1 MSYRIYELSARAV
14 ACYARETDGVWS
26 FHLNRAATEWCRV
39 YGALHEQDSNALFFQ
54 AMCVLRDND
63 FIEPDDGTLIPD
75 LSDVIFYMNFDRV
88 FDRNTSPKHLE
99 RRRKAEDMF
108 RPEGVWLDFGSGPHC
123 YVAFER
129 SGSMSRQGKLSFI
142 RGDFYELVRRRIMMD
157 MTVRECQLS
166 KLYAYNGLMLSSG
179 TRIDGVDIDH
189 PHRVIVIDNLK
200 RTIPP
205 VEVITVEDDGTQNS
219 TRKYHRVEKRTS
231 IEVTSFDGE
240 GLISEQYAAVVDKAF
255 CGEHIHT
262 SFQIRL
268 PYIKGML
275 HQVDFKDF
283 LHRGGCES
291 ITDIWGVI
299 HRVSDVD
306 IILTKSMF
314 KGYGWLMDSGM
325 TWEDYWTVFRKYRHA
340 LYITNVSKEKPERFT
355 ELNYQFLTTVS
366 VRADEFRPSD
376 LPDGWDHSPE
386 EDKRHWLTKQTELA
400 YYNFKANREFRRDYF
415 LRELKKYRLL
425 DRNKGRE
432 YYMAAAL
439 KKNPRFIAEPAYT
452 KRLDDMAERTV
463 RQYAVGR
470 LIVAGDNRYLSE
482 DLLGLLKFMMSQPG
496 DHNPLIDSTRRQ
508 SRFYIDAMLD
518 RSPED
523 AFYAPGAAYEH
534 EELCTLLRNP
544 HIARNEE
551 SQLTFYGDAKDKLR
565 RRYLGHLTDVVM
577 IDAYI
582 LAAERLGGADYDGD
596 MVKTISDP
604 IINACVRRNY
614 SLNGQQHFRRVNNV
628 DNIPLLMI
636 PTAEP
641 RIADAEDWRT
651 RMETVKSTFS
661 SRVGQICNA
670 ALDRSIIAYNENSD
684 DEERR
689 RCREET
695 ETLAILVGLEID
707 SAKSGVRPDL
717 DEYLDRRTV
726 PRTPFLQYK
735 NLVDQAEER
744 RAWYEPTFA
753 QRLEDFFKSVDWSEV
768 DSNVERLP
776 YLARQLKKHTP
787 KIKDKPAAD
796 GELFAFAKQQGWKA
810 ALDSNILAQIS
821 ALLED
826 YEAVLSRIRACR
838 APIKEKPRKRDIDRI
853 LYARGQDNTWD
864 AEELYAQLQG
874 LDAEQAAR
882 IRRAMAEEQ
891 WHFMD
896 EDQRERFLTTWLPMH
911 TDLHD
916 LLADFRFGGYRVLS
930 NLICD
935 IDDEN
940 AARDRKQLIR
950 DGDSP
955 AFVSLMEAYKNKPA
969 AQTYREA
976 VSAKCRELLDEIVK
990 PVTAVRYV
998 VALGKR
1004 DLLWD
1009 LLPDAVPPNVLE
1021 VRHGK

>member
-1 MSYRIYELSARAV
+1 
-14 ACYARETDGVWS
+14 
-26 FHLNRAATEWCRV
+26 
-39 YGALHEQDSNALFFQ
+39 
-54 AMCVLRDND
+54 
-63 FIEPDDGTLIPD
+63 
-75 LSDVIFYMNFDRV
+75 
-88 FDRNTSPKHLE
+88 
-99 RRRKAEDMF
+99 
-108 RPEGVWLDFGSGPHC
+108 
-123 YVAFER
+123 
-129 SGSMSRQGKLSFI
+129 MSRQGKLSFI
-142 RGDFYELVRRRIMMD
+142 RSDLYEPVRRRIMMD
-157 MTVRECQLS
+157 MTVRDCQLA

-179 TRIDGVDIDH
+179 VRVEDIDIDH
-189 PHRVIVIDNLK
+189 PHRVIVIDNLT
-200 RTIPP
+200 RTVPP
-205 VEVITVEDDGTQNS
+205 VEIITVEDDGTQNS

-231 IEVTSFDGE
+231 IEVTCFDGE
-240 GLISEQYAAVVDKAF
+240 GLISEQYAAVVDKSF
-255 CGEHIHT
+255 CGEHVHT

-275 HQVDFKDF
+275 HQVDYKDF
-283 LHRGGCES
+283 LRRGGCGS
-291 ITDIWGVI
+291 ITDIWGVV

-314 KGYGWLMDSGM
+314 KGYGWLTDSGM
-325 TWEDYWTVFRKYRHA
+325 TWENYWAVFRKYRHA

-366 VRADEFRPSD
+366 VRADEFRPAD

-386 EDKRHWLTKQTELA
+386 EDERHWLTKQTELA

-415 LRELKKYRLL
+415 LRELKKFRLF
-425 DRNKGRE
+425 DRGKSRE

-439 KKNPRFIAEPAYT
+439 KKNSRFIAEPAYA
-452 KRLDDMAERTV
+452 KCLDDMAERIV

-470 LIVAGDNRYLSE
+470 LIVAGDNRYLSA
-482 DLLGLLKFMMSQPG
+482 DLLDLLKFMMSQFS
-496 DHNPLIDSTRRQ
+496 DHNHLVSSTFRQ
-508 SRFYIDAMLD
+508 SKFYIDTMLNRFPD
-518 RSPED
+518 D
-523 AFYAPGAAYEH
+523 AFYAPGASYEH
-534 EELCTLLRNP
+534 EVLCTLLRNP
-544 HIARNEE
+544 HIAHNEE
-551 SQLTFYGDAKDKLR
+551 SQLTFYDDAENKLR
-565 RRYLGHLTDVVM
+565 RRYLSHLTDVVM
-577 IDAYI
+577 IDAFI

-596 MVKTISDP
+596 MVKTIADP

-614 SLNGQQHFRRVNNV
+614 HLNYQHNSYRVNNV

-636 PTAEP
+636 PAAEP
-641 RIADAEDWRT
+641 RIADAEDWRA
-651 RMETVKSTFS
+651 RMETVKGTFS

-717 DEYLDRRTV
+717 EEYLGQRTV
-726 PRTPFLQYK
+726 KRTPFLQYK
-735 NLVDQAEER
+735 NLMERAEER

-753 QRLEDFFKSVDWSEV
+753 QRLDNFFDSVDWSEV
-768 DSNVERLP
+768 DSNEERLP

-796 GELFAFAKQQGWKA
+796 SELFTFARQQNWKA
-810 ALDSNILAQIS
+810 ALDSKILAQIS

-838 APIKEKPRKRDIDRI
+838 APIREKPRKRDIDRI
-853 LYARGQDNTWD
+853 LYARGQDDRWD
-864 AEELYAQLQG
+864 AEELYAWLQN

-896 EDQRERFLTTWLPMH
+896 EDQRERFLMTWLPMH
-911 TDLHD
+911 AGLFD

-930 NLICD
+930 DLIYD

-940 AARDRKQLIR
+940 TARDRKQLIR
-950 DGDSP
+950 DSDSP
-955 AFVSLMEAYKNKPA
+955 TFVSLMEAYQSKPGT
-969 AQTYREA
+969 QTYREA
-976 VSAKCRELLDEIVK
+976 VSVKCREMLDGIVK

-998 VALGKR
+998 VALDKR
-1004 DLLWD
+1004 GLLWD
-1009 LLPDAVPPNVLE
+1009 LLPDAVLPNVLE
-1021 VRHGK
+1021 VRHGKWVE